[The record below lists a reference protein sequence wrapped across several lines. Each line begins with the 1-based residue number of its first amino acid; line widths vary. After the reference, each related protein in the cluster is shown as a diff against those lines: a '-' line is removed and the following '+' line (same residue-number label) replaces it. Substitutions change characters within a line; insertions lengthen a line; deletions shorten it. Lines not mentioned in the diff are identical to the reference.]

1 LAGIAG
7 HNFCFDFFGPPS
19 DAEAAAGLSVH
30 GEASVVDWRVT
41 ANGGVMHAVA
51 ELPQARMRVTR
62 ELKLGA
68 RAYAVTVTETVEN
81 LMDVDRVVGWTQ
93 HATLGPPF
101 LEPGKTV
108 FHMPATHSKVFEGD
122 FAGDKERFV
131 RGAEFEWPMAPL
143 VGGGFGDM
151 RPAAGQTAS
160 GAFTAHLMDPAV
172 EQAFFTAFSPTFKT
186 VFGYVWKRSD
196 FPWLGI
202 WEENRSRTA
211 PPWNGKTIT
220 RGMEFG
226 VSPIPE
232 TRQAMVDRG
241 ELFGERCYRWIPA
254 RSKVTVEY
262 CFFIAP
268 SDDEVTSVEWTNPH
282 TYFYLDVADEDKN
295 ITRWAFEMGSPIVLQ
310 RRGWSPRSL
319 KIGDPVEVDGFLARD
334 GTQLVNASSVLL
346 LRTGERLHAITAP
359 PSN

>member
-1 LAGIAG
+1 VEGRKQVHLKNAHVTLTVLSGGGHIAALTLKSNGVNPLWTPPWPSIEPSSFDPSKHPGYGSGPEQRLLAGIAG
-7 HNFCFDFFGPPS
+7 HNLCFDFFGPPS

-41 ANGGVMHAVA
+41 TSGGAMHAVA

-62 ELKLGA
+62 DLKLGA
-68 RAYAVTVTETVEN
+68 RAYAVTVTEIAEN

-101 LEPGKTV
+101 LDPGKTV

-131 RGAEFEWPMAPL
+131 RGAEFQWPMAPL

-151 RPAAGQTAS
+151 RPAAGEAAS

-172 EQAFFTAFSPTFKT
+172 EQAFFTAFNPSFKT
-186 VFGYVWKRSD
+186 VFGYAWKRAD
-196 FPWLGI
+196 FPWLDI

-268 SDDEVTSVEWTNPH
+268 SDDEVTSVEWTNG
-282 TYFYLDVADEDKN
+282 AIRCNGNRE
-295 ITRWAFEMGSPIVLQ
+295 IPI
-310 RRGWSPRSL
+310 
-319 KIGDPVEVDGFLARD
+319 
-334 GTQLVNASSVLL
+334 
-346 LRTGERLHAITAP
+346 
-359 PSN
+359 